1 MTKTPLTLAICGGL
15 CASLLTPAC
24 QAADIQPLLQGYQ
37 QQGAAGPFS
46 ADAGGRLWTTAGA
59 NQRQCGSCHGED
71 LRQPGKQATTGKPI
85 EPLAPSVQAERLTD
99 PAKVEKWLKRNC
111 KWTFGRECSPQE
123 KGDLISFINSR

>member
-1 MTKTPLTLAICGGL
+1 MTKTSLTLTICGGL
-15 CASLLTPAC
+15 CASLLAAAC
-24 QAADIQPLLQGYQ
+24 QAADIQPLLRSYQ

-46 ADAGGRLWTTAGA
+46 ADTGGRLWTTAGDS
-59 NQRQCGSCHGED
+59 QRKCSSCHGED

-85 EPLAPSVQAERLTD
+85 EPLAPSALAERLTES
-99 PAKVEKWLKRNC
+99 AKVEKWLKRNC